1 MLTSGAVTS
10 GTLATPLG
18 TLALAWEAEGLVC
31 LNLAADLAPA
41 FPEGLGPTQCPEGR
55 VPADDATPGE
65 PVPPA
70 ISAAVARYFEEGVA
84 GLKVPLAARGT
95 DFQQRVWRALQ
106 AIPPG
111 ETRTYGDL
119 ARQLGTS
126 ARAIGGACRAN
137 PCLIVVP
144 CHRVIAKDGLG
155 GFAGDVSG
163 RRLEVKRW
171 LLRHEGAT
179 AALLGAGE
187 G

>member
-10 GTLATPLG
+10 GSLVTPLG
-18 TLALAWEAEGLVC
+18 ILVLAWEAEGLVC
-31 LNLAADLAPA
+31 LNLAEELDSAS
-41 FPEGLGPTQCPEGR
+41 PEGR
-55 VPADDATPGE
+55 APAEFQEVRDTFDEANPGE
-65 PVPPA
+65 SVPPA
-70 ISAAVARYFEEGVA
+70 ISAALARYFETGTA
-84 GLKVPLAARGT
+84 GLNLPLATRGT
-95 DFQQRVWRALQ
+95 DFQHRVWRALQ
-106 AIPPG
+106 AIPSG

-179 AALLGAGE
+179 AALLGTGE